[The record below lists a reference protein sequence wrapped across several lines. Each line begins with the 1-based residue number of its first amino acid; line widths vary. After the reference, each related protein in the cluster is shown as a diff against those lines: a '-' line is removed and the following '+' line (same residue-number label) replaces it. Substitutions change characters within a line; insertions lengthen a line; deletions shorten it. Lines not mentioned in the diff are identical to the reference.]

1 MHFLTQE
8 RNLKNFTEKKPLN
21 YFIFKSWMHVVLCIK
36 HIAERVIDPFSK
48 SSHLRA
54 SGRETYIL
62 ITGFSAV
69 CILFSFFHEIIL
81 ANHFCFQ
88 HLLQNHVEKKKNSS
102 TLKSVVF
109 AWTFT
114 HLKSVHTFL
123 KTSNKTPVK
132 LRLKH

>member
-1 MHFLTQE
+1 MSYKHSCISSHKREIWRTSQ
-8 RNLKNFTEKKPLN
+8 KKKPLN
-21 YFIFKSWMHVVLCIK
+21 FIFKSWMHVVLCIK

-88 HLLQNHVEKKKNSS
+88 HLLQNHVEKKKEIAQLCNQ
-102 TLKSVVF
+102 LFLCKLLLIWIVC
-109 AWTFT
+109 T
-114 HLKSVHTFL
+114 HFW
-123 KTSNKTPVK
+123 K
-132 LRLKH
+132 LATKPP